1 MAWENRLAFHDLFQR
16 HSGEVAAYL
25 RARWPK
31 EPEVPDLVQEAFL
44 RLWEYREAE
53 VIRDPYAFLLHTA
66 DHLAIDRHRRRVIR
80 ERHAAH
86 VTTLDSIVDREVA
99 TPERAFEAEWALARF
114 RELLAGLPPLRRHA
128 FVLYRIEGL
137 SHAEI
142 AARLGISVRSSERYV
157 RQALHHFVDH
167 LDPLPPAD
175 PF

>member
-1 MAWENRLAFHDLFQR
+1 MAEGAGSPRP
-16 HSGEVAAYL
+16 
-25 RARWPK
+25 RAGVLP
-31 EPEVPDLVQEAFL
+31 

-53 VIRDPYAFLLHTA
+53 VIRNPYAFLLHTA
-66 DHLAIDRHRRRVIR
+66 DHLAIDRYRRRVIR
-80 ERHAAH
+80 ERHTH
-86 VTTLDSIVDREVA
+86 VTTLDAIVDREAA
-99 TPERAFEAEWALARF
+99 TPERAFEAERTLARF

-137 SHAEI
+137 SHAEV